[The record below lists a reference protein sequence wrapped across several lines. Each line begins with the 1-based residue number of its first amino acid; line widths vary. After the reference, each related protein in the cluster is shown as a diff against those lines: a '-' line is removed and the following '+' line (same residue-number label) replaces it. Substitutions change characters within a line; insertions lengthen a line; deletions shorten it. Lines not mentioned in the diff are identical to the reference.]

1 MCISNYSGQS
11 GNRVGCQERRRR
23 TFAAASNCPATNS
36 LFPEVLASCAIFFCS
51 GVTCDEVG
59 LERGRGGWE
68 GGQIN
73 NTLGRG
79 STPRGV
85 GSHLGKK
92 ASAARCIAFYHHRE
106 VSGLVVRA
114 IRHACS
120 PRITGTLNLHRTQ
133 TSCRPSSC
141 SWEPSLVCGGR
152 GGSAGLWRVEAIDW
166 EFSCFFPPPKKFQS
180 LAKQKR
186 HRQTVSRRLVK
197 EKGQSCMGK

>member
-1 MCISNYSGQS
+1 
-11 GNRVGCQERRRR
+11 
-23 TFAAASNCPATNS
+23 
-36 LFPEVLASCAIFFCS
+36 
-51 GVTCDEVG
+51 
-59 LERGRGGWE
+59 
-68 GGQIN
+68 
-73 NTLGRG
+73 
-79 STPRGV
+79 
-85 GSHLGKK
+85 
-92 ASAARCIAFYHHRE
+92 
-106 VSGLVVRA
+106 VVRA

-186 HRQTVSRRLVK
+186 QANSLAPLGKRKGSVLYGKIVSVFGKYNHHFSLNLNQDTQVLATSSSSHSDVAPAPTGPRVRLRGGETPAERRAAPRVPTPGFDRGVSRLGGRGRASGV
-197 EKGQSCMGK
+197 